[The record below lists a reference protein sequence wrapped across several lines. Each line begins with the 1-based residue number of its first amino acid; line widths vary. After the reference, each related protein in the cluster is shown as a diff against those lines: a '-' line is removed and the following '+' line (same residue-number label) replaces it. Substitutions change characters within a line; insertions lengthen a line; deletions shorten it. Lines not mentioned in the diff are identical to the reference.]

1 MLNESNKAGLIIL
14 ISVLFGI
21 YCFVFGQSGILERMH
36 LAGIMETINRQINR
50 LEAENDALFSTY
62 LKYKS
67 GRYLKHESE
76 QAGYIADGE
85 TVALFPPLEETDSV
99 SRDQTGSYS
108 LLRLEN
114 EKSQAKQLR
123 ILWIIL
129 SFIIIFLYIV
139 KNQSFSSRKEEE
151 D

>member
-1 MLNESNKAGLIIL
+1 MLNESSKAGLIIL

-36 LAGIMETINRQINR
+36 LHSIRDAVENQIEQ

-67 GRYLKHESE
+67 GKYLKKEAEKS
-76 QAGYIADGE
+76 GYISPGE
-85 TVALFPPLEETDSV
+85 AVLIFPEDKGSETQSGSV
-99 SRDQTGSYS
+99 MPSDANNIKNGQSET
-108 LLRLEN
+108 
-114 EKSQAKQLR
+114 KQLR

-129 SFIIIFLYIV
+129 SFIIIFLYII
-139 KNQSFSSRKEEE
+139 KNQTKTEVEE
-151 D
+151 DN